1 MAIEGCQNKDLG
13 KMALL
18 QNGRIK
24 PLYVHANETIKYLTG
39 KTKHNGLNATQIYCQ
54 LSLSNFD
61 VDSPRIDLPALVEH
75 VKVKELLGETRLFR
89 EIEADYRQD
98 IMLAMRKAS
107 EGSSEQ
113 KAFRSLLGRLNLY
126 QSLKSGINWTAPTPD
141 MLTFDAW
148 EPVANIFGVIPK
160 EDMTRAREIF
170 LENLIVAQIFTVK
183 NMKPSIF

>member
-1 MAIEGCQNKDLG
+1 
-13 KMALL
+13 
-18 QNGRIK
+18 
-24 PLYVHANETIKYLTG
+24 
-39 KTKHNGLNATQIYCQ
+39 
-54 LSLSNFD
+54 
-61 VDSPRIDLPALVEH
+61 
-75 VKVKELLGETRLFR
+75 
-89 EIEADYRQD
+89 
-98 IMLAMRKAS
+98 MLAMRKAS

-160 EDMTRAREIF
+160 EDTTRAKEIF
-170 LENLIVAQIFTVK
+170 LENSIAGQISMVK